1 MHVLG
6 VAITQT
12 IHKCQ
17 SRLINFKR
25 NCQAIEFVRSAVAR
39 SVAWSVWRLSRI
51 CNHNAGRSPAIP
63 TNQPTNPWH
72 RPNSNSTYSSSSK
85 PNPSQFK
92 LNLKPNQP
100 KHLGQSDNQFAES
113 TKCVQVFWCFVFVFC
128 VFFEKLHL
136 IVKQNGKQRVM
147 DNGGRRYKGDMC
159 INLFV

>member
-1 MHVLG
+1 MCGFLSYLLHVLG

-25 NCQAIEFVRSAVAR
+25 NCRAIEFVRSAVAR
-39 SVAWSVWRLSRI
+39 SVAWSAWRLSRL

-63 TNQPTNPWH
+63 TNQRTNPWH

-100 KHLGQSDNQFAES
+100 KHLGQSVCWVNEMCAGFFG
-113 TKCVQVFWCFVFVFC
+113 VLFLFFVFF
-128 VFFEKLHL
+128 
-136 IVKQNGKQRVM
+136 VKIAFN
-147 DNGGRRYKGDMC
+147 C
-159 INLFV
+159 